1 MPLNEYQFVECCKL
15 TNFFLFSH
23 QTPWSPLQSPP
34 KPTPSG
40 RHHLEIGQRQCEK
53 NCRLNFNHQMD
64 GNRRSGTITCKSVNY
79 SIAVYKQKGNVKHS
93 VAKRKRETR
102 RSTQRCTQQM
112 NLVVSGIGSD
122 LWPGGWPKKNL
133 CGCSTH
139 SHQYLQL
146 HSFWANHSTQRPHIL
161 KDLRIFVHISL
172 GSCDVWS
179 ITGPHRHH
187 LTLQNPSSCHH
198 CHEPGI
204 LLPRH
209 PRWCHCITSARSH
222 LSPWSPCDRS
232 SLASVSPSLANDSIM
247 YRTKPVVL
255 WSSPRWTL
263 QNHHSW

>member
-23 QTPWSPLQSPP
+23 HTPWSPLQSPP

-64 GNRRSGTITCKSVNY
+64 GNRRLGTITYKSVNY

-122 LWPGGWPKKNL
+122 LWPGEWPKKNL
-133 CGCSTH
+133 CVVAQPTATNIYSCIASEQTTPRKGLTSWRTFESLCT
-139 SHQYLQL
+139 SHWEVVMCEASQA
-146 HSFWANHSTQRPHIL
+146 HTIWPFKIRAAA
-161 KDLRIFVHISL
+161 
-172 GSCDVWS
+172 
-179 ITGPHRHH
+179 ITAMS
-187 LTLQNPSSCHH
+187 QASSS
-198 CHEPGI
+198 PGI
-204 LLPRH
+204 LAGAIASQVPVVIWALGALATEVRLGGL
-209 PRWCHCITSARSH
+209 CKITTH
-222 LSPWSPCDRS
+222 GS
-232 SLASVSPSLANDSIM
+232 SLL
-247 YRTKPVVL
+247 
-255 WSSPRWTL
+255 
-263 QNHHSW
+263 